1 MKCFAKLTYL
11 EEHDNRTNISSEIDL
26 TPHDDFKERKN
37 HLLEYLVYGYKNNY
51 EDIIP
56 QGNNSI
62 KNDMINITIKNTI
75 KMILRAPSKI
85 KIVLYSQYK
94 MSLMKKYFLNYF
106 NETIKN
112 TKMSDNNINQLNAY
126 NLSDFTTN
134 KIIYYKLDDVENTL
148 NDIRIDELDRIS
160 EQIFTFTEDPHE
172 SIFYKKLTNDLFFK
186 DEKDDLLKQIWFS
199 KKNFK
204 ENITKVQFYFNQL
217 TINNSVILLGL
228 NNKTIHKYNNELL
241 NISYLFNFGN
251 ISNTSYFNLTY
262 SIHKISKD
270 IEQNFDNNTL
280 QITNLVENKFI
291 SKYDTNS
298 KLNYNHTED
307 EYFFTINYTEKSNP
321 TDNYLKLF
329 WKNVTCFHIPKVVI
343 TIYFVHPFLRPNF
356 QNDKDIPSKNDKLF
370 FYFLLYMSYVKRTI
384 DEKLA
389 DAFRAG
395 SNYYYIHFNE
405 DTFFKDFFV
414 FSDIVK
420 QCVVIINDILN
431 NETNF
436 YSALEKNLKYIE
448 IMQ

>member
-1 MKCFAKLTYL
+1 M
-11 EEHDNRTNISSEIDL
+11 
-26 TPHDDFKERKN
+26 
-37 HLLEYLVYGYKNNY
+37 
-51 EDIIP
+51 
-56 QGNNSI
+56 
-62 KNDMINITIKNTI
+62 
-75 KMILRAPSKI
+75 
-85 KIVLYSQYK
+85 
-94 MSLMKKYFLNYF
+94 
-106 NETIKN
+106 
-112 TKMSDNNINQLNAY
+112 
-126 NLSDFTTN
+126 
-134 KIIYYKLDDVENTL
+134 
-148 NDIRIDELDRIS
+148 
-160 EQIFTFTEDPHE
+160 
-172 SIFYKKLTNDLFFK
+172 TNDLFFK
-186 DEKDDLLKQIWFS
+186 DEKDYLLKQMWFS
-199 KKNFK
+199 KKDFK

-228 NNKTIHKYNNELL
+228 NNKTIHKYNHELL

-251 ISNTSYFNLTY
+251 ISNTSYFNLTC
-262 SIHKISKD
+262 SIHNISKD

-280 QITNLVENKFI
+280 QISNPVKNKFI

-298 KLNYNHTED
+298 KLNYNYTED
-307 EYFFTINYTEKSNP
+307 EYFFTINYNEKSNP

-356 QNDKDIPSKNDKLF
+356 QNDKDIPSKNDKLY

-389 DAFRAG
+389 DAFLAG

-405 DTFFKDFFV
+405 DTFFMDFFV